1 MAPTSSKRK
10 AGNEL
15 GSSPPAKR
23 RQLKETK
30 STQSVSHQSSS
41 TSRTPSLT
49 PPRPSSA
56 SLDEGDVEEPD
67 ELLYRIQSG
76 IEYIAQQ
83 RRRGEA
89 IEQTTR
95 FEINLGGAFS
105 QAALDLLRRHATLI
119 YSSRRFEVFE
129 LGVPRPNWVKEGG
142 VPGVHDTQW
151 WIGKTAAHIKA
162 GPFAEEQD
170 VKKAAANLK
179 GMQTRMNK
187 KKEMTARERE
197 VDEKLTEG
205 VRRQEAGLKMRES
218 DDSEDSDDST
228 ENDDSTGSD
237 EEEKEDPKDRPIT
250 APKRRRQRPVV
261 KNSEDEDQQD
271 RPIAAPKRRRWMPVV
286 EDSEDEM

>member
-1 MAPTSSKRK
+1 MSLAHHHRQSDDNS
-10 AGNEL
+10 
-15 GSSPPAKR
+15 R
-23 RQLKETK
+23 RRNQPNPCRINHLQHLEP
-30 STQSVSHQSSS
+30 
-41 TSRTPSLT
+41 PSLT

-56 SLDEGDVEEPD
+56 SLDEGDVEEEPD

-205 VRRQEAGLKMRES
+205 RVQPTAVPRGRRWRPVVE
-218 DDSEDSDDST
+218 DSEDED
-228 ENDDSTGSD
+228 ENQQ
-237 EEEKEDPKDRPIT
+237 DRPIT

>member
-205 VRRQEAGLKMRES
+205 
-218 DDSEDSDDST
+218 DED
-228 ENDDSTGSD
+228 ENQQ
-237 EEEKEDPKDRPIT
+237 DRPIT